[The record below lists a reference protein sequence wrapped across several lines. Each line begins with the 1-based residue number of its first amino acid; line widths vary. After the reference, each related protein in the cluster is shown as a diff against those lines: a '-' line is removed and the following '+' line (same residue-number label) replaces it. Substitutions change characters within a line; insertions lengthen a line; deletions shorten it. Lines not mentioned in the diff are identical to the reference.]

1 MTVPFVTLGEVKQYL
16 QINSNTQD
24 NALSNAISF
33 SCSFIE
39 EWIGREV
46 LSNTYTELHH
56 GGTNSVFTKRI
67 PINNVNTVAEYN
79 GFEYISLNLPEV
91 DGSLP
96 NNLASNIGQAQV
108 TWDSATGRI
117 VKHEGMPVAVL
128 DLDITGQ
135 SRFRNF
141 FNGIRIIYNG
151 GYDNPPPDL
160 KMAALEFVK
169 LIHKG
174 LEGGGSMS
182 FQGEQR
188 QPVPLTGNIPPHIRR
203 ILDLYRLL
211 D

>member
-1 MTVPFVTLGEVKQYL
+1 MTVPFITLAEAKQFL
-16 QINSNTQD
+16 QINSDTQD
-24 NALSNAISF
+24 NTLSNAISF

-39 EWIGREV
+39 HWIGREV

-79 GFEYISLNLPEV
+79 GSEYVALNLPNP
-91 DGSLP
+91 DSSLP
-96 NNLASNIGQAQV
+96 DNLSSNSGQAQI
-108 TWDSATGRI
+108 TWDSETGRI
-117 VKHEGMPVAVL
+117 VKHSGIPLAVL
-128 DLDITGQ
+128 DLNIVGQ
-135 SRFRNF
+135 PRFRNF

-211 D
+211 G